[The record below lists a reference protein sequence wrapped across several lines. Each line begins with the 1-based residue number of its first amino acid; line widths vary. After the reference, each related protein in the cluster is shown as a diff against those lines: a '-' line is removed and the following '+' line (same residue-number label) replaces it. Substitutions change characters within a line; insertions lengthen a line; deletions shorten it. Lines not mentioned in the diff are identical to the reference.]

1 MLNGSVPSLDVAIMT
16 HIFSYTKAASSNSN
30 HGGGGGREL
39 ENKSDD
45 TSTNRQMS
53 TAIIE

>member
-1 MLNGSVPSLDVAIMT
+1 MPSLDVAIMT
-16 HIFSYTKAASSNSN
+16 HIFSYTKDASSNSN
-30 HGGGGGREL
+30 HGGGGGGEL